1 MNNFNIQRNQFLSI
15 EQLTDTYLQ
24 DAKKIQHPG
33 EKSGVS
39 FGQILE
45 DKSKSF
51 TQGSV
56 LKFSKHAANR
66 LSTRNIELTQG
77 QIDRLQEGTR
87 KAEAKGINDSLVIV
101 DSLAFIVNVSSNTV
115 VTAMEQSET
124 QDNIFTNID
133 GAVIV

>member
-1 MNNFNIQRNQFLSI
+1 MKLQNSGFLSL
-15 EQLTDTYLQ
+15 EQVQNQYLNQ
-24 DAKKIQHPG
+24 QKVQ
-33 EKSGVS
+33 
-39 FGQILE
+39 
-45 DKSKSF
+45 
-51 TQGSV
+51 TQGQSV
-56 LKFSKHAANR
+56 EASFQKYLEQAAKEKVISDSPVRFSKHAASR

-101 DSLAFIVNVSSNTV
+101 DSLAFIVNVPSNTV

-133 GAVIV
+133 GAVII